1 MPLTLPTTPAP
12 AQFALELVT
21 ARNEATP
28 AFGGPVQRLN
38 RKGSRWR
45 ATVSLPAM
53 TYAEALAWTDL
64 RVEDDTVVLN
74 VPQPGL
80 DVGSPGTPLVK
91 GAGQL
96 GSSLLIDGLTAGYG
110 IRKGQFLT
118 VVTGSQRYLHQ
129 ATAAVTA
136 SGAGEATVAIRPMLR
151 VSPADNAVVEIAAPK
166 IEGFVRTPPS
176 FDVNPAFH
184 VVLGFDIE
192 ERA

>member
-1 MPLTLPTTPAP
+1 MPLTLPTSPQP

-21 ARNEATP
+21 ARNDLSP

-53 TYAEALAWTDL
+53 TYADALAWTDL
-64 RVEDDTVVLN
+64 RAEDDTVVLN

-80 DVGSPGTPLVK
+80 STGTPGAPLVK

-96 GSSLLIDGLTAGYG
+96 GASLLIDGLTVGYV
-110 IRKGQFLT
+110 IRKGQFLS
-118 VVTGSQRYLHQ
+118 VVTGSQRYLYQ
-129 ATAAVTA
+129 ATAQVTA

-166 IEGFVRTPPS
+166 IEGFVQTPPS
-176 FDVNPAFH
+176 FAVNPAFH

>member
-1 MPLTLPTTPAP
+1 MPVTLPTSPAP
-12 AQFALELVT
+12 ASIAIGLIS
-21 ARNEATP
+21 ARNELSP

-64 RVEDDTVVLN
+64 RVEADTVVLD

-80 DVGSPGTPLVK
+80 EIGTPGTPLVK

-96 GSSLLIDGLTAGYG
+96 GASLLIDGLTVGYVV
-110 IRKGQFLT
+110 RKGQFLS
-118 VVTGSQRYLHQ
+118 VVTGSQRYLYQ

-136 SGAGEATVAIRPMLR
+136 NGSGEATVAIRPMLR

>member
-1 MPLTLPTTPAP
+1 MPLTLPTSPAP

-21 ARNEATP
+21 ARNELSP

-53 TYAEALAWTDL
+53 TYAEAMAWTDL
-64 RVEDDTVVLN
+64 RVEADTVVLD

-80 DVGSPGTPLVK
+80 EIGSPGTPLVK
-91 GAGQL
+91 GSGQL
-96 GSSLLIDGLTAGYG
+96 GASLLIDGLTVGYV
-110 IRKGQFLT
+110 IRKGQFLS
-118 VVTGSQRYLHQ
+118 VVTGSQRYLYQ
-129 ATAAVTA
+129 ATAAATA
-136 SGAGEATVAIRPMLR
+136 NGSGEATVAIRPMLR